1 MNAWAS
7 RSRCALWFA
16 RVFATMA
23 ILCSTVAPGNSAD
36 LDDVR
41 PLFIKGEYAKCIKAC
56 QEAIAERE
64 PEEAWR
70 LLLAESLMAV
80 GRYTNALAV
89 VQTNLSRYPWSVQLR
104 LLAHEVFRRNGLAE
118 EAGGALDEINR
129 LGGYRMWAYQDTANL
144 ITMGRAAV
152 LLGAD
157 PRRVLEQFFDLAK
170 KRDTTN
176 RAPYLASGQ
185 LALDKNDYDLAAKT
199 FGAGLK
205 LFPLD
210 PDLHFGMAQAYAPS
224 DRRLMI
230 AALEA
235 ALNANQNHVPSHL
248 LLTDHL
254 VDGEEYKAAEES
266 IKKALEVNPHHPEA
280 WAYRAV
286 IAHLKNEA
294 ASETKAR
301 DTALATW
308 KTNPEVDHLIGRKL
322 SQKYRFAEG
331 AAYQRR
337 ALRFGPKFLPAKIQL
352 SQDLL
357 RLGQEDEGW
366 RLAEEVHSADAYDV
380 TAFNLTTLQ
389 ESMARFATLTN
400 ADFVVRMSTN
410 EAVIYGDRVLAL
422 LTRAKTNL
430 CAKYGL
436 ELTTPTIVEIF
447 PNQKDFGVRTFG
459 MPGNPG
465 YLGVCFGPVI
475 TANSPA
481 SQAGHPA
488 NWEAVLWHEFCHV
501 VTLGLTKNKMPRW
514 LSEGISVF
522 EELQENP
529 VWGQSMTPR
538 YREMILGKDFTPLGE
553 LSAAFLA
560 PKTEMHLQFA
570 YYESYLAVEF
580 LVKQFGIEALKKI
593 LRELGE
599 GTEINTAITKHTA
612 PLDKIEKD
620 FAAFAKDRAEKLA
633 PELSFEKPEPG
644 DEDLADVSKNFY
656 VLTRHAKKLLRARK
670 WQEAKAPLEKL
681 IQFFPGNTGAD
692 NAYWLLGEAHRGLNE
707 TNAERLVLTTLANL
721 EADDV
726 DTYSRL
732 MELSAIAK
740 DWGAI
745 ATNAERYIA
754 VNPLAAAPY
763 RHLAQASEALGRR
776 DTAIS
781 ACKTMLLL
789 DPPDPA
795 GAHFQLARLLHENR
809 DPAAKR
815 HLLQAL
821 EEAPRFRE
829 GHRLLLEMKKT
840 SEPTNTAAP
849 PAQSS
854 DSNRPPSALPPSPAN
869 PASVLK
875 PPEPK
880 P

>member
-7 RSRCALWFA
+7 PALRALRFGWVLA
-16 RVFATMA
+16 AAA
-23 ILCSTVAPGNSAD
+23 ILWGTAPSGSCAEI
-36 LDDVR
+36 DDVR

-80 GRYTNALAV
+80 GRYTNAHAV
-89 VQTNLSRYPWSVQLR
+89 VQTNLSRFPWSVQLR
-104 LLAHEVFRRNGLAE
+104 LLAHEVFRRNGQAAE
-118 EAGGALDEINR
+118 AAGALDEVNR

-144 ITMGRAAV
+144 VTMGKAAI

-157 PRRVLEQFFDLAK
+157 PRRVLEQFFDQAK
-170 KRDTTN
+170 KRDATN
-176 RAPYLASGQ
+176 RAIYLASGQ
-185 LALDKNDYDLAAKT
+185 LALDKNDYELAAKT
-199 FGAGLK
+199 FAAGLK

-230 AALEA
+230 ASLEA
-235 ALNANQNHVPSHL
+235 ALNANPNHVASHL
-248 LLTDHL
+248 LLADHL

-266 IKKALEVNPHHPEA
+266 LKKALEVNPHHPEA

-286 IAHLKNEA
+286 IAHLKNETE
-294 ASETKAR
+294 SETKSR
-301 DTALATW
+301 DTALETW

-337 ALRFGPKFLPAKIQL
+337 ALRFDPKFLPARIQL

-366 RLAEEVHSADAYDV
+366 RLADEVHSADAYDV
-380 TAFNLTTLQ
+380 TAFNLTMLQ
-389 ESMARFATLTN
+389 ESMAKFATLTN
-400 ADFVVRMSTN
+400 GDFVVRMATN
-410 EAVIYGDRVLAL
+410 EAAIYGERALAL

-430 CAKYGL
+430 CAKYGF

-465 YLGVCFGPVI
+465 YLGVCFGAVI

-488 NWEAVLWHEFCHV
+488 SWEAVLWHEFCHV

-529 VWGQSMTPR
+529 VWGQTMTPR
-538 YREMILGKDFTPLGE
+538 YREMVLGKDFTPLGE

-580 LVKQFGIEALKKI
+580 LVKQFGLDALKKI

-599 GTEINTAITKHTA
+599 GTEINAAIARHTA
-612 PLDKIEKD
+612 PLEKVEKD
-620 FAAFAKDRAEKLA
+620 FAAFARDRAEKLA

-644 DEDLADVSKNFY
+644 DEDVADVSKNFY

-670 WQEAKAPLEKL
+670 WKEAKVPLEKL
-681 IQFFPGNTGAD
+681 IQFFAGNTGAD
-692 NAYWLLGEAHRGLNE
+692 NAYWLLAEAHRGLNE
-707 TNAERLVLTTLANL
+707 TNEERVVLTTLSSL

-732 MELSAIAK
+732 MELSAAAK
-740 DWGAI
+740 DWGAV
-745 ATNAERYIA
+745 ATNAERYLA
-754 VNPLAAAPY
+754 VNPLVAQPY
-763 RHLAQASEALGRR
+763 RHLAQASEALDRR
-776 DTAIS
+776 EAAIS
-781 ACKTMLLL
+781 ACKTLLLL

-795 GAHFQLARLLHENR
+795 GAHFQLARLLHQSG
-809 DPAAKR
+809 DATAKR

-821 EEAPRFRE
+821 EEAPRFRDA
-829 GHRLLLEMKKT
+829 HRLLLEMT
-840 SEPTNTAAP
+840 TTAQQPVEAP
-849 PAQSS
+849 
-854 DSNRPPSALPPSPAN
+854 LPET
-869 PASVLK
+869 K
-875 PPEPK
+875 PPEAKPK
-880 P
+880 

>member
-1 MNAWAS
+1 LTVWPAS
-7 RSRCALWFA
+7 
-16 RVFATMA
+16 
-23 ILCSTVAPGNSAD
+23 SAD
-36 LDDVR
+36 LGEVR

-56 QEAIAERE
+56 QEAIHERE
-64 PEEAWR
+64 PEEGWR

-80 GRYTNALAV
+80 GRYSNALAV
-89 VQTNLSRYPWSVQLR
+89 VQSNLTRYPWSVQLR
-104 LLAHEVFRRNGLAE
+104 LLAHDVFRRNGLAQ
-118 EAGGALDEINR
+118 EAAGALDEINR

-144 ITMGRAAV
+144 VTMGRAAL

-157 PRRVLEQFFDLAK
+157 PRRVLEQFYDLAK
-170 KRDTTN
+170 KRDGTN
-176 RAPYLASGQ
+176 RLTFLASGQ
-185 LALDKNDYDLAAKT
+185 LALDKNDYELAAKT
-199 FGAGLK
+199 FAAGLK

-210 PDLHFGMAQAYAPS
+210 PELHFGQAQAYAPS

-230 AALEA
+230 ASLEA
-235 ALNANQNHVPSHL
+235 ALNANPNHVPSHL
-248 LLTDHL
+248 LLVDHL
-254 VDGEEYKAAEES
+254 VDGEEYKAAGES
-266 IKKALEVNPHHPEA
+266 LKKALDVNPHHPEA
-280 WAYRAV
+280 WGYRAV
-286 IAHLKNEA
+286 IAHLKNESA
-294 ASETKAR
+294 NETKAR
-301 DTALATW
+301 DTALAPW
-308 KTNPEVDHLIGRKL
+308 KANPEVDHLIGRKL

-331 AAYQRR
+331 AAYQRQ
-337 ALRFGPKFLPAKIQL
+337 ALKFDPKFLPAKIQL

-357 RLGQEDEGW
+357 RLGQEEEGW
-366 RLAEEVHSADAYDV
+366 RLAGEVHATDAYDV

-389 ESMARFATLTN
+389 ESMAKFATLTN
-400 ADFVVRMSTN
+400 ADFVLRMATN
-410 EAVIYGDRVLAL
+410 EAVIYGDRALAL

-430 CAKYGL
+430 CSKYGL
-436 ELTTPTIVEIF
+436 ELTVPTIVEIF

-465 YLGVCFGPVI
+465 YLGVCFGLVI

-501 VTLGLTKNKMPRW
+501 VTLGITKNKMPRW

-529 VWGQSMTPR
+529 VWGQTMTPR
-538 YREMILGKDFTPLGE
+538 YREMTLGKDFTPLGE

-560 PKTEMHLQFA
+560 PRTEMHLQYA

-599 GTEINTAITKHTA
+599 GTEINAAIARHTA
-612 PLDKIEKD
+612 PLEKVEED
-620 FAAFAKDRAEKLA
+620 FEKFAKDRAEKLA

-644 DEDLADVSKNFY
+644 DEDLADVSKNYY
-656 VLTRHAKKLLRARK
+656 VLTRHAKKLLRARNWK
-670 WQEAKAPLEKL
+670 EAKAPLEKL

-692 NAYWLLGEAHRGLNE
+692 NAYWLLAEAHRGLNE
-707 TNAERLVLTTLANL
+707 TNEERVVLTTLSNL

-732 MELSAIAK
+732 MELSAAAK
-740 DWGAI
+740 DWAAV
-745 ATNAERYIA
+745 ATNAARYLA
-754 VNPLAAAPY
+754 VDPLVAAPY

-776 DTAIS
+776 EEAIS
-781 ACKTMLLL
+781 ACQTLLLL

-795 GAHFQLARLLHENR
+795 GAHYQLARLLHEAG

-829 GHRLLLEMKKT
+829 GHRLLLEMTKAAK
-840 SEPTNTAAP
+840 PTAAP
-849 PAQSS
+849 EDAPAKP
-854 DSNRPPSALPPSPAN
+854 PPSQP
-869 PASVLK
+869 
-875 PPEPK
+875 
-880 P
+880 

>member
-7 RSRCALWFA
+7 PLRRAPRFA
-16 RVFATMA
+16 WVVAAAA
-23 ILCSTVAPGNSAD
+23 ILCWTAPLGRGAD
-36 LDDVR
+36 IDDVR

-64 PEEAWR
+64 PDEAWR

-80 GRYTNALAV
+80 GRYTNAHAV
-89 VQTNLSRYPWSVQLR
+89 VQTNLSRFPWSVQLR
-104 LLAHEVFRRNGLAE
+104 LLAHEVFRRNGQAE
-118 EAGGALDEINR
+118 EAAAALDEVNR

-144 ITMGRAAV
+144 VTMGRAAI

-157 PRRVLEQFFDLAK
+157 PRRVLEQFFDMAK
-170 KRDTTN
+170 KRDATN
-176 RAPYLASGQ
+176 RAIYLASGQ
-185 LALDKNDYDLAAKT
+185 LALDKNDYELAAKT
-199 FGAGLK
+199 FAAGLK

-230 AALEA
+230 ASLEA
-235 ALNANQNHVPSHL
+235 ALNANPNHVPSHL
-248 LLTDHL
+248 LLADHF

-266 IKKALEVNPHHPEA
+266 IKKALDVNPHHPEA
-280 WAYRAV
+280 WAYRAA

-294 ASETKAR
+294 DAEFKAR

-308 KTNPEVDHLIGRKL
+308 STNPEVDHLIGRKL

-337 ALRFGPKFLPAKIQL
+337 ALRFDPKFLPAKIQL

-357 RLGQEDEGW
+357 RLGQEEEGW
-366 RLAEEVHSADAYDV
+366 QLADEVHSSDAYDV

-389 ESMARFATLTN
+389 ESMAKFATLTN
-400 ADFVVRMSTN
+400 ADFVVRLATN
-410 EAVIYGDRVLAL
+410 EAVIYGERALAL

-430 CAKYGL
+430 CAKYGF
-436 ELTTPTIVEIF
+436 ELATPTIVEIF

-465 YLGVCFGPVI
+465 YLGVCFGTVI

-529 VWGQSMTPR
+529 VWGQTMTPR
-538 YREMILGKDFTPLGE
+538 YREMVLGKDFTPLGE

-560 PKTEMHLQFA
+560 PRTEMHLQFA

-580 LVKQFGIEALKKI
+580 LVKQFGLDALKKI
-593 LRELGE
+593 LHELGE
-599 GTEINTAITKHTA
+599 GTEINTAIARHTA
-612 PLDKIEKD
+612 PLEKVEKD
-620 FAAFAKDRAEKLA
+620 FAAFARDRAEKLA

-644 DEDLADVSKNFY
+644 DDDLADVSKNFY

-670 WQEAKAPLEKL
+670 WQEAKASLEKL
-681 IQFFPGNTGAD
+681 LQFYPGNTGAD
-692 NAYWLLGEAHRGLNE
+692 NAYWLLAEAHRGLNE
-707 TNAERLVLTTLANL
+707 TNDERVVLTTLSSL

-732 MELSAIAK
+732 MELSAAAK
-740 DWGAI
+740 DWGAV
-745 ATNAERYIA
+745 ATNAERYLA
-754 VNPLAAAPY
+754 VNPLAAQPY

-776 DTAIS
+776 EEAIS
-781 ACKTMLLL
+781 ACKTLLRL

-795 GAHFQLARLLHENR
+795 GAHFQLARLLHEAG
-809 DPAAKR
+809 DPGAKR

-821 EEAPRFRE
+821 EEAPRFRDA
-829 GHRLLLEMKKT
+829 HRLLLEMTKT
-840 SEPTNTAAP
+840 AQPSKAALP
-849 PAQSS
+849 EA
-854 DSNRPPSALPPSPAN
+854 RPPEA
-869 PASVLK
+869 K
-875 PPEPK
+875 PE
-880 P
+880 

>member
-7 RSRCALWFA
+7 RPCRAIRFAGVLAAL
-16 RVFATMA
+16 A
-23 ILCSTVAPGNSAD
+23 ILAPVMPSVRGAD
-36 LDDVR
+36 LDEVR
-41 PLFIKGEYAKCIKAC
+41 PLFIKGEYARCIEAC
-56 QEAIAERE
+56 QEAIADRE
-64 PEEAWR
+64 LGEEWR

-80 GRYTNALAV
+80 GRYTNALDV
-89 VQTNLSRYPWSVQLR
+89 VQTNLTRYPWSVQLR
-104 LLAHEVFRRNGLAE
+104 LLAHEVFRRNGRAE
-118 EAGGALDEINR
+118 EAAGALDEINR
-129 LGGYRMWAYQDTANL
+129 LGGYRMWAYQDTPNL
-144 ITMGRAAV
+144 ITMGKAAV

-170 KRDTTN
+170 KRDATN
-176 RAPYLASGQ
+176 RLPYLASGQ

-199 FGAGLK
+199 LAAGLK
-205 LFPLD
+205 IFPLD

-235 ALNANQNHVPSHL
+235 ALNANPNHVPSHL
-248 LLTDHL
+248 LLVDHL

-286 IAHLKNEA
+286 IAHLKNELA
-294 ASETKAR
+294 EETKAR
-301 DTALATW
+301 DTALAPW

-331 AAYQRR
+331 ATYQRR
-337 ALRFGPKFLPAKIQL
+337 ALRFEPRFLQAKIQL

-357 RLGQEDEGW
+357 RLGEEDEGW

-389 ESMARFATLTN
+389 ESMAKFTTLTN
-400 ADFVVRMSTN
+400 ADFILRMATN
-410 EAVIYGDRVLAL
+410 EAVIYGQRALAL

-514 LSEGISVF
+514 LSEGISVY

-529 VWGQSMTPR
+529 VWGQGMTPR

-580 LVKQFGIEALKKI
+580 LVKQFGLEALKKI
-593 LRELGE
+593 LRDLGE
-599 GTEINTAITKHTA
+599 GTEINTAIVRHTA
-612 PLDKIEKD
+612 PLEKVEAD
-620 FAAFAKDRAEKLA
+620 FEKFAKERAEKLA

-644 DEDLADVSKNFY
+644 DEGLADVSKNFY
-656 VLTRHAKKLLRARK
+656 VLTRHARKLLRERK
-670 WQEAKAPLEKL
+670 YAEAKAPLETLIKL
-681 IQFFPGNTGAD
+681 FPGNTGAD
-692 NAYWLLGEAHRGLNE
+692 NAYWLLAEAHRGLNE
-707 TNAERLVLTTLANL
+707 TNAERLVLTTLAGL

-740 DWGAI
+740 DWGAV
-745 ATNAERYIA
+745 ATNAQRHLA
-754 VNPLAAAPY
+754 VNPLVAQPY

-776 DTAIS
+776 DEGIS
-781 ACKTMLLL
+781 ACQTLLLL

-795 GAHFQLARLLHENR
+795 GAHFQLARLLHEAGN
-809 DPAAKR
+809 PGAKR

-829 GHRLLLEMKKT
+829 GHKLLLEMTKPAK
-840 SEPTNTAAP
+840 PTQPDSTP
-849 PAQSS
+849 P
-854 DSNRPPSALPPSPAN
+854 N
-869 PASVLK
+869 PAPSQSV
-875 PPEPK
+875 P
-880 P
+880 

>member
-7 RSRCALWFA
+7 RSRRAFGFA
-16 RVFATMA
+16 RA
-23 ILCSTVAPGNSAD
+23 IVVVAFLCLTARPGSSAD
-36 LDDVR
+36 LDNVR
-41 PLFIKGEYAKCIKAC
+41 PLFIKGDYVKCIKAC

-64 PEEAWR
+64 PEEEWR
-70 LLLAESLMAV
+70 LLLAQSLMAV
-80 GRYTNALAV
+80 GRYTNAHAV
-89 VQTNLSRYPWSVQLR
+89 VQTNLARFPWSVQLR
-104 LLAHEVFRRNGLAE
+104 LLAHEVFRRNGQAAE
-118 EAGGALDEINR
+118 AAGALDEVNR

-144 ITMGRAAV
+144 VTMGRAAV
-152 LLGAD
+152 LLGMD
-157 PRRVLEQFFDLAK
+157 PRRVLEQFFDMAR
-170 KRDTTN
+170 KRDATN
-176 RAPYLASGQ
+176 RAIYLASGQ
-185 LALDKNDYDLAAKT
+185 LALDKNDYELAAKT
-199 FGAGLK
+199 FAAGLK

-230 AALEA
+230 ASLEA
-235 ALNANQNHVPSHL
+235 ALNANPNHVPSHL
-248 LLTDHL
+248 LVADHF

-266 IKKALEVNPHHPEA
+266 LKKALEVNPYHPEA

-294 ASETKAR
+294 ATETKSR
-301 DTALATW
+301 DTALAVW

-337 ALRFGPKFLPAKIQL
+337 ALQFDPKFLPAKIQL

-357 RLGQEDEGW
+357 RLGQEEEGW
-366 RLAEEVHSADAYDV
+366 RLADEVHSTDAYDV

-389 ESMARFATLTN
+389 ETMAKFATLTN
-400 ADFVVRMSTN
+400 ADFVVRMATN
-410 EAVIYGDRVLAL
+410 EAVIYGGRALAL

-430 CAKYGL
+430 CAKYGF

-465 YLGVCFGPVI
+465 YLGVCFGAVI

-488 NWEAVLWHEFCHV
+488 NWEAVLYHEFCHV

-529 VWGQSMTPR
+529 VWGQTMTPR
-538 YREMILGKDFTPLGE
+538 YREMVLGKDFTPLGD

-570 YYESYLAVEF
+570 YYESCLAVEF
-580 LVKQFGIEALKKI
+580 LVKQFGLDALKKI
-593 LRELGE
+593 LRDLGE
-599 GTEINTAITKHTA
+599 GTEINAAITKHTA
-612 PLDKIEKD
+612 PLDKVEKD
-620 FAAFAKDRAEKLA
+620 FAAFAKNRAEKLA

-644 DEDLADVSKNFY
+644 DDDLADVSKNFY

-681 IQFFPGNTGAD
+681 IQFFPGNTGGD
-692 NAYWLLGEAHRGLNE
+692 NAYWLLGEAHRGLSE
-707 TNAERLVLTTLANL
+707 TNDERVVLTTLANL

-732 MELSAIAK
+732 MDLSAAAK
-740 DWGAI
+740 DWA
-745 ATNAERYIA
+745 AVAKNAGRYLA
-754 VNPLAAAPY
+754 VNPLVAQPY

-776 DTAIS
+776 EAAID
-781 ACKTMLLL
+781 ACQTLLLL

-795 GAHFQLARLLHENR
+795 GAHFQLARLLHETGN
-809 DPAAKR
+809 PAAKR

-821 EEAPRFRE
+821 EEAPRFRDA
-829 GHRLLLEMKKT
+829 HRLLLEMTK
-840 SEPTNTAAP
+840 PV
-849 PAQSS
+849 
-854 DSNRPPSALPPSPAN
+854 RPPEAALPDPA
-869 PASVLK
+869 PLEAK
-875 PPEPK
+875 PK
-880 P
+880 